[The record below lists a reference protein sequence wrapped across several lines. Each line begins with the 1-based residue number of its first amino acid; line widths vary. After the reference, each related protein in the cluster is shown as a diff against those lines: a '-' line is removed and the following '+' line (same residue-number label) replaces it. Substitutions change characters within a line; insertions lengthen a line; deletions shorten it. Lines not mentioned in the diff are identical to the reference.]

1 MREYNLPN
9 HISGDTFLGVS
20 FALANQNGPINLTN
34 AVITLTTN
42 RGITISTTTG
52 ELVITN
58 AAGGI
63 FEIKEQI
70 ISFPKANYEYTIGVA
85 FASGR
90 KRTYIRGNW
99 QII

>member
-1 MREYNLPN
+1 MEYTIPN
-9 HISGDTFLGVS
+9 HISGDTFFGVS
-20 FALANQNGPINLTN
+20 FAIANQNGAIDLTG
-34 AVITLTTN
+34 AIITLTTN
-42 RGITISTTTG
+42 RGVSLSTTTG

-70 ISFPKANYEYTIGVA
+70 ISFPKANYDYTISIA
-85 FASGR
+85 FPSGR